1 MPGIGH
7 AQPPLIRGAAWGLL
21 GGLAALAPALVLW
34 GYTVDDA
41 LISVRY
47 AHHLALGQGW
57 RFNAGG
63 PATDG
68 VTPLA
73 WPLLLAPVARAAPLV
88 VLGRAKLVGLCA
100 SLVTAVAVGRRVGG
114 AGEAPVWL
122 RAAILGVLSLS
133 VPLAA
138 YSVSGMETPL
148 ATLLATAAALR
159 MTKPWVAACL
169 AGAAATLRPE
179 LAPWAFFLASGAALA
194 SGERGSR
201 VLAAGLLALAPFSAC
216 ALLRW
221 VEFGRAAPLA
231 VLAKP
236 SDLAHGLA
244 YVGAA
249 VVVSLAAVLVL
260 APKALARSHE
270 ALVIVVAATV
280 HLIALAIVGGDW
292 MPFARLVVPVLPSL
306 LLAAAL
312 VGEHA
317 HRAASAA
324 RATVAIVLGL
334 GLDFGFRG
342 VVADAR
348 HVGEDRAALIAS
360 AKPVLGA
367 MSRVAALDVG
377 WVGAAT
383 DADIV
388 DLAGLT
394 DPLIAALP
402 GGHTSKQVGVILLLE
417 RETDGVVLYAP
428 AGLGDEGLAGWANAT
443 YGRTVEQRLA
453 WDPVLARRFA
463 PAAWL
468 PLGHRGAGYV
478 VLRAVR

>member
-1 MPGIGH
+1 
-7 AQPPLIRGAAWGLL
+7 
-21 GGLAALAPALVLW
+21 
-34 GYTVDDA
+34 
-41 LISVRY
+41 
-47 AHHLALGQGW
+47 
-57 RFNAGG
+57 
-63 PATDG
+63 
-68 VTPLA
+68 
-73 WPLLLAPVARAAPLV
+73 
-88 VLGRAKLVGLCA
+88 
-100 SLVTAVAVGRRVGG
+100 
-114 AGEAPVWL
+114 
-122 RAAILGVLSLS
+122 
-133 VPLAA
+133 
-138 YSVSGMETPL
+138 
-148 ATLLATAAALR
+148 
-159 MTKPWVAACL
+159 
-169 AGAAATLRPE
+169 
-179 LAPWAFFLASGAALA
+179 
-194 SGERGSR
+194 

-221 VEFGRAAPLA
+221 VEFGRLAPLA

-236 SDLAHGLA
+236 SDLAHGLS

-249 VVVSLAAVLVL
+249 VVVSLAPVLVL
-260 APKALARSHE
+260 APRALARSRE

-280 HLIALAIVGGDW
+280 HLVALAIVGGDW

-317 HRAASAA
+317 QRAASAA
-324 RATVAIVLGL
+324 RAIVAIVLGV

-348 HVGEDRAALIAS
+348 HVSDDRAALIAS
-360 AKPVLGA
+360 ARPVFGA

-377 WVGAAT
+377 WVGAST
-383 DADIV
+383 EADVV

-402 GGHTSKQVGVILLLE
+402 GGHTSKQVGVMLLLE
-417 RETDGVVLYAP
+417 RGTDGVVLYAP
-428 AGLGDEGLAGWANAT
+428 AGLGDESLAGWANAT

-468 PLGHRGAGYV
+468 PLGNRGAGYV
-478 VLRAVR
+478 VLRAVP